1 MKINL
6 LILIVVISYNFL
18 GAQSFT
24 ENDSLYI
31 TALEKYTIEIDSFYT
46 KYNVNNIKYDT
57 LYINK
62 NGVVDNLPSRI
73 HGRCVIILSDTNKIE
88 IYERNKNEIVEVKLF
103 PIEIKSGQIEITIV
117 PYQCK
122 FNKKDELNIE
132 YNYLISAW
140 TNVFFKYDCN
150 KRKWK
155 YDRTKN
161 GGV

>member
-1 MKINL
+1 
-6 LILIVVISYNFL
+6 
-18 GAQSFT
+18 
-24 ENDSLYI
+24 
-31 TALEKYTIEIDSFYT
+31 
-46 KYNVNNIKYDT
+46 
-57 LYINK
+57 
-62 NGVVDNLPSRI
+62 
-73 HGRCVIILSDTNKIE
+73 VIILSDTNKIE